1 MNPLKDPTICGIP
14 ACPDTGHKFKYVP
27 ERYYTYKYS
36 IEARSIFNGT
46 SKNESTLFIDADV
59 TFNFLTPCDGLLTL
73 SDVTLSEIASR
84 DNEEN
89 PTSTNSQLFSDMI
102 SESTLRF
109 AFKDGI
115 VYEICPDENEKTYPL
130 NFKRGI
136 LSMIQ
141 NSMKRFD
148 LDYSGDEEDVRG
160 VCSTTYAVLGA
171 KETSLLIE
179 KTKKLDSCTDRIK
192 INSVIQMTPSTFQ
205 SGIKHENI
213 LQSSSR
219 CVLSID
225 QNIYKEISCEEN
237 FILEPFSNKAAGAS
251 TIVIQKLVLKEQGE
265 KHSGEENEISTRTN
279 LKFDHNI
286 PKQPA
291 NGDLRKTRDLIKKL
305 CKESQHDLQSDFS
318 DLFGKFIYGLRGL
331 SYPALSSFYAHSG
344 AACPSAKKH
353 TLEALPYVNTA
364 GSLSLMKDIILADTI
379 SESTLEDWMSS
390 LAFIPNPD
398 RSMMESAL
406 VILTDKPFSTNIAL
420 SIASLAHTFCT
431 TVPNCERVTALYS
444 IVEYFENF
452 LSDLLE
458 ENTDDRI
465 IQDKIIVTLKA
476 LSTIGW
482 ISDKYEEELFKVV
495 GDSNL
500 DVGVRV
506 AAVETFRRLPC
517 EKHRNYFE
525 GIFGDQQQDTEVRIA
540 SYLQV
545 MRCPN
550 YLLVRSIAYNLRY
563 EEVNQVG
570 SFVWSHLHNILK
582 SANPLKVEI
591 QSLLS
596 EEDLVEKFSS
606 DLRKFSHN
614 REGSLYFDEYNLGG
628 NYETN
633 VLFSPSSYIPRAA
646 MLNLTV
652 DLFGKHVN
660 LLEVYGR
667 VEGLERYLE
676 SFFGPGGKANTFKE
690 KMEEYKMRWIR
701 ETNTNNPIESKVQEM
716 ADTARNTKNDPTIA
730 FGFKVFGNDLKY
742 ASIKG
747 DREIQEALEYFN
759 FLNYLK
765 EILSGKEIQYKK
777 ATMFLDSNYVVPS
790 GAGLPLFLSALG
802 TASVNIKLYG
812 SLKAAG
818 FTKKKELDLVAN
830 FEPSA
835 SIGISGEM
843 SLSAFYESTSVKLKT
858 DMQSS
863 VAVKGDIKIRAAK
876 LVSIKFSL
884 PKKNTIL
891 FGARSELL
899 VRQQNIE
906 MPQEGLTEATVSNS
920 LCSWQ
925 AISDAIGLKLCLDYS
940 YKNTTAIP
948 SAPIFAIAG
957 PTNFDVY
964 VQKSDPTANV
974 YLFEYKWSQGRDLSM
989 ISLTFDTPGSMIK
1002 RLMHANFT
1010 IDKTSNNLTMLMQS
1024 SSGMILARGRI
1035 KNTDD
1040 QKIFQM
1046 TLDINDMKHFDAS
1059 LAYDRVKKLNG
1070 FAYKPKMYLGI
1081 NGQRVME
1088 LQGSID
1094 LISKKEISQYTVDLK
1109 FQTKRLTSKLFGY
1122 ISKTD
1127 SSIGTDL
1134 HMDYKF
1140 VNVKEQRL
1148 SVRLSLANRSR
1159 KNLAVVIGTCDV
1171 SSTAYPEFNFN
1182 GNVTFQRSG
1191 SHMEFKVGLIQN
1203 PLPLNDPNSDFE
1215 SLKFDF
1221 VFSHKAFSDS
1231 RQTIKAIANVKRKSS
1246 NLDMKGLLLYESINS
1261 DFNLECSVNYGK
1273 DKQVSV
1279 TIFWSHPRTTL
1290 EEIKAHINITVPTFT
1305 PMAVKVEISE
1315 IHSRD
1320 YKIDINGTTFSGHS
1334 AHAIGFYQDTST
1346 ALASNHHLKVFVNSP
1361 NFKDVNAD
1369 LVFYRDNDQF
1379 RTDIKATYDDNDY
1392 QLYFNHN
1399 STSDKDMHTDIRV
1412 KYKTK
1417 LYTLNA
1423 AVNKGEHLK
1432 IAVELHIDQ
1441 IRDVEFS
1448 VWIFNEE
1455 TQRALGFDI
1464 NWDANRDPNQKLLV
1478 VANFTKAADFNYNA
1492 DLIVSYPGRTIIGKY
1507 QFILEKGHID
1517 MLATISWDDGKSFAV
1532 NLNVKYQFENEVF
1545 FEISSRLNTPLD
1557 SLKNMKLYGIFEH
1570 LENKYSLNGALTW
1583 NPRQKVSINLF
1594 GDHSSD
1600 GSDVNFD
1607 CRYSCSL
1614 QSTLGHIPNVNA
1626 TIKHSQNYTDYKS
1639 LIYLMYNPDFII
1651 DVDSY
1656 WQHQTNEHFSNLSGT
1671 VNTLTPFKGLEKG
1684 ILVTKIFYTED
1695 KHLRGVAEIDLDHK
1709 KMLVAMEGKFRKL
1722 MDSMFIA
1729 NISTTEEKYQC
1740 QFKISKKDRHFV
1752 ALITYP
1758 DGNLGTEV
1766 LFALNDL
1773 IDFDVKIFLATP
1785 IEFLQKVLIVAKLH
1799 TGKADFRIGWNSLLL
1814 GFSGIAHY
1822 VNIIDFQY
1830 TYKIYTPIK
1839 DFEENGLVAKLIFKK
1854 GLDFETSLQLSRYKL
1869 GVKLIGKPKPKPLK
1883 ELGINVRDVYYS
1895 KVSHRN
1901 SDKDD
1906 DFLSFEGLIE
1916 VDAII
1921 YPTIKGQLEID
1932 QKGPVYVLQSKV
1944 LLPHGAATIFDEF
1957 QYIDVLSMAN
1967 TLRIITPYKT
1977 FNSIHS
1983 DFKLQFV
1990 QNSHYMFN
1998 LGLGYKN
2005 DSTPIT
2011 TGILVEYNVD
2021 RRDISDR
2028 NYNVTL
2034 DVNTPFKAFPKLKLF
2049 GAFETEE
2056 NFYRT
2061 KLLFTTNRSDIS
2073 LDATTETDGG
2083 WLGLTSEFHAITPL
2097 FKLPQSQLSLTKLTD
2112 SSDNYF
2118 EVRLKVPEKLKS
2130 EVYFRTSWLFKA
2142 PREFRTI
2149 LELETPFTG
2158 LENTKAGVDFMAMED
2173 KTTLSAYLHL
2183 NPIEAEVNSTF
2194 ENNVLISNSLIK
2206 FNENI
2211 FPLNV
2216 NCKVLTPAP
2225 NRLELNGTLLL
2236 RDEVFGI
2243 NGNVDL
2249 IGSLPLQVLIT
2260 LIPQA
2265 NSVPSTFQYNIETTL
2280 NGYGLVGSLS
2290 YSNRLTHFSGNAK
2303 ANDKLNWEIRFKVD
2317 PPNPDQ
2323 TFLLHAV
2330 ANSATDIMHLDIEC
2344 QSNIPQL
2351 EHPRF
2356 GLTYRD
2362 EKILNKLE
2370 GYFILTKVN
2379 GSADVE
2385 MTWLYLEDMLLKAK
2399 GNYQNPL
2406 YASSSQVALYYKNI
2420 GKDFSELNTGCDLII
2435 DRLWQAGANV
2445 LFRLPA
2451 KNNISLEGHI
2461 NIPNNAKDT
2470 HSVFG
2475 KLVYG
2480 TGLSFID
2487 YLLRYKS
2494 SEPVKKFGLF
2504 GEVSLENK
2512 HNLSGNAI
2520 IEWNEKEFHNNANF
2534 KLLEKSFDVLYKLKT
2549 PNYQEKHLFVGQL
2562 SYNGTNEIHNVTCK
2576 TFYPE
2581 DSSLL
2586 YGTINYVELANM
2598 VGMLNIS
2605 IPNKSLNFT
2614 GVRFQS
2620 ETNSNIH
2627 NRLIKVFWANETALL
2642 DSKCAIKTGN
2652 TNSER
2657 HYKGDLLVELPL
2669 ATRHIGLVDYEYDK
2683 KAALSTGRAT
2693 VQYNDE
2699 NILEGKYNC
2708 LSESRADIEVD
2719 RIHVELLN
2727 NRVPVGADYVHRH
2740 ESGMPREGYNAP
2752 TL

>member
-1 MNPLKDPTICGIP
+1 MCNGGRRKNSRWMEEWRRYKNTNEERYQHIHSWIRSKITGERGLVGGNVPRNSVIITKVKGEKDYLNFTEGARAPITEEEVSNAIRKFKNNKASGPDEDEFRPLRSRWEFLVYHSGIDPLKDPTICGIP

-1088 LQGSID
+1088 LQAA
-1094 LISKKEISQYTVDLK
+1094 Q
-1109 FQTKRLTSKLFGY
+1109 
-1122 ISKTD
+1122 
-1127 SSIGTDL
+1127 
-1134 HMDYKF
+1134 
-1140 VNVKEQRL
+1140 
-1148 SVRLSLANRSR
+1148 
-1159 KNLAVVIGTCDV
+1159 
-1171 SSTAYPEFNFN
+1171 
-1182 GNVTFQRSG
+1182 
-1191 SHMEFKVGLIQN
+1191 
-1203 PLPLNDPNSDFE
+1203 
-1215 SLKFDF
+1215 
-1221 VFSHKAFSDS
+1221 KA
-1231 RQTIKAIANVKRKSS
+1231 
-1246 NLDMKGLLLYESINS
+1246 L
-1261 DFNLECSVNYGK
+1261 
-1273 DKQVSV
+1273 
-1279 TIFWSHPRTTL
+1279 
-1290 EEIKAHINITVPTFT
+1290 
-1305 PMAVKVEISE
+1305 
-1315 IHSRD
+1315 
-1320 YKIDINGTTFSGHS
+1320 
-1334 AHAIGFYQDTST
+1334 
-1346 ALASNHHLKVFVNSP
+1346 
-1361 NFKDVNAD
+1361 
-1369 LVFYRDNDQF
+1369 
-1379 RTDIKATYDDNDY
+1379 
-1392 QLYFNHN
+1392 
-1399 STSDKDMHTDIRV
+1399 
-1412 KYKTK
+1412 
-1417 LYTLNA
+1417 
-1423 AVNKGEHLK
+1423 
-1432 IAVELHIDQ
+1432 
-1441 IRDVEFS
+1441 
-1448 VWIFNEE
+1448 
-1455 TQRALGFDI
+1455 
-1464 NWDANRDPNQKLLV
+1464 
-1478 VANFTKAADFNYNA
+1478 
-1492 DLIVSYPGRTIIGKY
+1492 
-1507 QFILEKGHID
+1507 
-1517 MLATISWDDGKSFAV
+1517 
-1532 NLNVKYQFENEVF
+1532 
-1545 FEISSRLNTPLD
+1545 
-1557 SLKNMKLYGIFEH
+1557 
-1570 LENKYSLNGALTW
+1570 
-1583 NPRQKVSINLF
+1583 
-1594 GDHSSD
+1594 
-1600 GSDVNFD
+1600 
-1607 CRYSCSL
+1607 
-1614 QSTLGHIPNVNA
+1614 
-1626 TIKHSQNYTDYKS
+1626 
-1639 LIYLMYNPDFII
+1639 
-1651 DVDSY
+1651 
-1656 WQHQTNEHFSNLSGT
+1656 
-1671 VNTLTPFKGLEKG
+1671 
-1684 ILVTKIFYTED
+1684 
-1695 KHLRGVAEIDLDHK
+1695 
-1709 KMLVAMEGKFRKL
+1709 
-1722 MDSMFIA
+1722 
-1729 NISTTEEKYQC
+1729 
-1740 QFKISKKDRHFV
+1740 
-1752 ALITYP
+1752 
-1758 DGNLGTEV
+1758 
-1766 LFALNDL
+1766 
-1773 IDFDVKIFLATP
+1773 
-1785 IEFLQKVLIVAKLH
+1785 
-1799 TGKADFRIGWNSLLL
+1799 
-1814 GFSGIAHY
+1814 
-1822 VNIIDFQY
+1822 
-1830 TYKIYTPIK
+1830 
-1839 DFEENGLVAKLIFKK
+1839 
-1854 GLDFETSLQLSRYKL
+1854 
-1869 GVKLIGKPKPKPLK
+1869 
-1883 ELGINVRDVYYS
+1883 
-1895 KVSHRN
+1895 
-1901 SDKDD
+1901 
-1906 DFLSFEGLIE
+1906 
-1916 VDAII
+1916 
-1921 YPTIKGQLEID
+1921 
-1932 QKGPVYVLQSKV
+1932 
-1944 LLPHGAATIFDEF
+1944 
-1957 QYIDVLSMAN
+1957 
-1967 TLRIITPYKT
+1967 
-1977 FNSIHS
+1977 
-1983 DFKLQFV
+1983 
-1990 QNSHYMFN
+1990 
-1998 LGLGYKN
+1998 
-2005 DSTPIT
+2005 
-2011 TGILVEYNVD
+2011 
-2021 RRDISDR
+2021 
-2028 NYNVTL
+2028 
-2034 DVNTPFKAFPKLKLF
+2034 
-2049 GAFETEE
+2049 
-2056 NFYRT
+2056 
-2061 KLLFTTNRSDIS
+2061 
-2073 LDATTETDGG
+2073 
-2083 WLGLTSEFHAITPL
+2083 
-2097 FKLPQSQLSLTKLTD
+2097 SQL
-2112 SSDNYF
+2112 
-2118 EVRLKVPEKLKS
+2118 
-2130 EVYFRTSWLFKA
+2130 
-2142 PREFRTI
+2142 
-2149 LELETPFTG
+2149 
-2158 LENTKAGVDFMAMED
+2158 
-2173 KTTLSAYLHL
+2173 
-2183 NPIEAEVNSTF
+2183 
-2194 ENNVLISNSLIK
+2194 
-2206 FNENI
+2206 
-2211 FPLNV
+2211 
-2216 NCKVLTPAP
+2216 
-2225 NRLELNGTLLL
+2225 
-2236 RDEVFGI
+2236 
-2243 NGNVDL
+2243 
-2249 IGSLPLQVLIT
+2249 
-2260 LIPQA
+2260 
-2265 NSVPSTFQYNIETTL
+2265 
-2280 NGYGLVGSLS
+2280 
-2290 YSNRLTHFSGNAK
+2290 
-2303 ANDKLNWEIRFKVD
+2303 
-2317 PPNPDQ
+2317 
-2323 TFLLHAV
+2323 
-2330 ANSATDIMHLDIEC
+2330 
-2344 QSNIPQL
+2344 
-2351 EHPRF
+2351 
-2356 GLTYRD
+2356 
-2362 EKILNKLE
+2362 
-2370 GYFILTKVN
+2370 
-2379 GSADVE
+2379 
-2385 MTWLYLEDMLLKAK
+2385 
-2399 GNYQNPL
+2399 
-2406 YASSSQVALYYKNI
+2406 
-2420 GKDFSELNTGCDLII
+2420 
-2435 DRLWQAGANV
+2435 
-2445 LFRLPA
+2445 
-2451 KNNISLEGHI
+2451 
-2461 NIPNNAKDT
+2461 
-2470 HSVFG
+2470 
-2475 KLVYG
+2475 
-2480 TGLSFID
+2480 
-2487 YLLRYKS
+2487 
-2494 SEPVKKFGLF
+2494 
-2504 GEVSLENK
+2504 
-2512 HNLSGNAI
+2512 
-2520 IEWNEKEFHNNANF
+2520 
-2534 KLLEKSFDVLYKLKT
+2534 
-2549 PNYQEKHLFVGQL
+2549 
-2562 SYNGTNEIHNVTCK
+2562 
-2576 TFYPE
+2576 
-2581 DSSLL
+2581 
-2586 YGTINYVELANM
+2586 
-2598 VGMLNIS
+2598 
-2605 IPNKSLNFT
+2605 
-2614 GVRFQS
+2614 
-2620 ETNSNIH
+2620 
-2627 NRLIKVFWANETALL
+2627 
-2642 DSKCAIKTGN
+2642 
-2652 TNSER
+2652 
-2657 HYKGDLLVELPL
+2657 
-2669 ATRHIGLVDYEYDK
+2669 
-2683 KAALSTGRAT
+2683 
-2693 VQYNDE
+2693 
-2699 NILEGKYNC
+2699 
-2708 LSESRADIEVD
+2708 
-2719 RIHVELLN
+2719 
-2727 NRVPVGADYVHRH
+2727 
-2740 ESGMPREGYNAP
+2740 
-2752 TL
+2752 